1 MKRDT
6 NLPQLPVTS
15 NASSSS
21 TSIPTSPTTP
31 DNLKPEAP
39 TPQSTQQHLLGENG
53 AGQWKYYPN
62 DTKTVTEPLSSGNKT
77 TSINKGLGTV
87 LQSTKQTEMEASDT
101 DEIEKLIG
109 TIDEPEEEIN
119 KTITDEPT
127 NSTKKVDYF
136 QYYNSTTMVNKN
148 RSDEYWSEKK
158 DYIISNILFK
168 SHQRAIVSVHSCQ
181 PWVGRAQQF
190 IFKQCSIDR

>member
-6 NLPQLPVTS
+6 NLPPLPVTS

-21 TSIPTSPTTP
+21 TSIPTSSTTP
-31 DNLKPEAP
+31 DKLKPEAS

-53 AGQWKYYPN
+53 AGQRKFYPN
-62 DTKTVTEPLSSGNKT
+62 DTKTVSEPLSSGNKT
-77 TSINKGLGTV
+77 TSINKGLGAV

-101 DEIEKLIG
+101 DDIEKLIG
-109 TIDEPEEEIN
+109 TIDEPEEAIN
-119 KTITDEPT
+119 KTITDELT

-148 RSDEYWSEKK
+148 KSDEYWSEKK
-158 DYIISNILFK
+158 DYIISSILSK
-168 SHQRAIVSVHSCQ
+168 SHRRAIVSVHSCS
-181 PWVGRAQQF
+181 P
-190 IFKQCSIDR
+190 